1 MKKRTITSV
10 AALLLGMALVL
21 PACNTKKE
29 SSSPVEPESQT
40 SESQSESQ
48 SESSSEAQ
56 TYVVTISNKQ
66 ALQAEWFAGEAGRK
80 VEISTEPRANIAE
93 LIRAGTITITSS
105 NNEVIS
111 VRVDRTRKQPLTSFL
126 RAIVIMKLFL

>member
-80 VEISTEPRANIAE
+80 VEI
-93 LIRAGTITITSS
+93 
-105 NNEVIS
+105 
-111 VRVDRTRKQPLTSFL
+111 
-126 RAIVIMKLFL
+126 